1 MLCRAPETFAGV
13 KLAGIKCLETGGLG
27 GRGWFIEAV
36 GSDFDE
42 IV

>member
-1 MLCRAPETFAGV
+1 MLRRAPETFTGV
-13 KLAGIKCLETGGLG
+13 KPAEIKYLETGGLG
-27 GRGWFIEAV
+27 GRGWFIDAV